1 MKSNNIEFDAL
12 MMWIITMTLT
22 NGIIYVILKKN
33 IFDSYLTLIPLL
45 LGYIAYL
52 ILLSFNTRLKKER
65 VLDKK

>member
-33 IFDSYLTLIPLL
+33 IFDSYLILIPLL